1 MPAASG
7 QYADSPE
14 VAQRYLE
21 PECPEDVGPLRK
33 NTLGEADARYVVRQI
48 AQGLAHLYEN
58 QVVHRDIKLENILV
72 TRVGE
77 ARPVDRIADPTIE
90 DFAFKIGDLGFA
102 KELSDHGVLSKTLA
116 GTPLN
121 MAPEMLKGESY
132 TAKVDVW
139 SLGTILYQMLVGQH
153 PFNGRSYTH
162 LLRNVESG
170 AYKIPSDVKLSRD
183 CVDFLSK
190 CLQEQSEDRASFA
203 DLLNHPFL
211 RRQSTFIN
219 LDYIR
224 DFGASI
230 LLNTKASFR
239 LFAYKAVDDKCKYAK
254 LGNPH
259 RQ

>member
-1 MPAASG
+1 M
-7 QYADSPE
+7 D
-14 VAQRYLE
+14 
-21 PECPEDVGPLRK
+21 PLRK
-33 NTLGEADARYVVRQI
+33 NTLGEADARCVVRQI

-58 QVVHRDIKLENILV
+58 QVVHRDIKLENILA
-72 TRVGE
+72 TRVVKE
-77 ARPVDRIADPTIE
+77 SDTDPTIE
-90 DFAFKIGDLGFA
+90 DFVFKIGDLGFA
-102 KELSDHGVLSKTLA
+102 KKLSDHGALSKTLA

-170 AYKIPSDVKLSRD
+170 AYKIPSDVKLSSD

-230 LLNTKASFR
+230 LLNTKASFHR
-239 LFAYKAVDDKCKYAK
+239 FAYKAVDDKCKFAK
-254 LGNPH
+254 LDNLH